1 MSKFGLTAIHRKTKP
16 WGLSEE
22 LLEPAKTI
30 TDPIHGDIYVCVL
43 ELHVLDSPPM
53 QRLRRIRQLGT
64 THLVYPGATHTR
76 FSHSLGALRT
86 AQNLLDAV
94 IDHGTLPN
102 SAPDLLGEWQGSSD
116 GTRMLSEAIVLTR
129 LGALLHDMCH
139 VPYGHSIEDD
149 LGILTPHDKNEK
161 RFSVLWNE
169 LQESLKITLNTSD
182 DKYPIGDELSRA
194 LRPLILS
201 KTTSTMCTDQRYP
214 FVADIVGNT
223 ICADLIDYLQR
234 DHYYTGLPARLGRR
248 FMEGFYVTPSD
259 HAYQRKRMV
268 VQISRDG
275 RRRSDVISE
284 MLKYL
289 RYRYELSER
298 VIVHHAKVAADV
310 MIGRLLETWLEY
322 LRVSANNKNPEEML
336 ERQLTKFGDDGLL
349 EHILEAVESGKER
362 DHNCDALSDICKAL
376 LNRRLYKLIGHS
388 RQVHL
393 SEEVYKK
400 YGKREDRRALES
412 EVARFVGLDDNWHV
426 LLWVPSPEMRLK
438 GADVLVDDNGTISKL
453 STMVD
458 VGRGAGRQ
466 IQEDHRALW
475 TFGVY
480 VHPTV
485 QHKKDV
491 CDLIV
496 AWIKNKVPGIRW
508 NEYDEQPDLTK
519 LTVRAVAEKLDTR
532 VSDEKNILET
542 AKTVCKRGHATEFA
556 AVVQNVV
563 DAHGVCEKGK
573 MSSADR

>member
-1 MSKFGLTAIHRKTKP
+1 MSKFGLTATQRKTKP

-30 TDPIHGDIYVCVL
+30 TDPIHGDIFVCVL

-102 SAPDLLGEWQGSSD
+102 STPDLLAEWQDSND
-116 GTRMLSEAIVLTR
+116 GARMLSEAIVLTR

-149 LGILTPHDKNEK
+149 LRILAPHDENEQ
-161 RFSVLWNE
+161 RFSALWSE
-169 LQESLKITLNTSD
+169 LQQSLRESLSNND
-182 DKYPIGDELSRA
+182 DKSPIGDELAQA

-201 KTTSTMCTDQRYP
+201 KSISTNGTDQRYP

-248 FMEGFYVTPSD
+248 FMDGFYVTPSD
-259 HAYQRKRMV
+259 HPYQQKRMV

-310 MIGRLLETWLEY
+310 MIGRLLETWLKY

-336 ERQLTKFGDDGLL
+336 ERQLSKFGDDGFL
-349 EHILEAVESGKER
+349 EHILETLESGDER
-362 DHNCDALSDICKAL
+362 DDNCHALVDVCKAL

-388 RQVHL
+388 RQVTL
-393 SEEVYKK
+393 SDEVYKK
-400 YGKREDRRALES
+400 YGNQEERRALEN
-412 EVARFVGLDDNWHV
+412 EVAKFAGLDYDWHV

-453 STMVD
+453 SSMVD
-458 VGRGAGRQ
+458 VGGGAGRQ

-480 VHPTV
+480 VHPEV
-485 QHKKDV
+485 RREKHV

-496 AWIKNKVPGIRW
+496 AWIGHKVPGIEW
-508 NEYDEQPDLTK
+508 NEYNEQPDLSK
-519 LTVRAVAEKLDTR
+519 LMLRAAAERLNTR
-532 VSDEKNILET
+532 VSDEGKLLELVQAVSKDLDET
-542 AKTVCKRGHATEFA
+542 DFA
-556 AVVQNVV
+556 SMVQGVV
-563 DAHGVCEKGK
+563 DAYEKCEQGE
-573 MSSADR
+573 MSEGCG